1 MICKKRMDIA
11 FFNFKWVYIFFSL
24 RIDNWFSRISFPA
37 LQGWSLIKQWMNITS
52 DQSVARFIA
61 STLEDRFKELVLKY
75 FLIISG
81 VIFLHA
87 SRIHFVTVKLE
98 ILKRKSALKVECL
111 KILKNKII
119 KMSGT
124 VIVNLCVQGGD
135 NMFIIIT

>member
-1 MICKKRMDIA
+1 MGLH
-11 FFNFKWVYIFFSL
+11 IFFFKDRQL
-24 RIDNWFSRISFPA
+24 VFQDFFSSFTRV
-37 LQGWSLIKQWMNITS
+37 IFYKTMNEHITS

-81 VIFLHA
+81 VIFLHT

-98 ILKRKSALKVECL
+98 ILKRKSTLKVECL

-119 KMSGT
+119 KMSAT
-124 VIVNLCVQGGD
+124 VIVNLCVQ
-135 NMFIIIT
+135 